1 MRRTQ
6 VYLDD
11 DLWKYLQVQAEV
23 KDTTVSDVVS
33 STLREKY
40 DQDRERRKEA
50 FEAVIGLWAD
60 RTDLPDTEEYI
71 RKLRN
76 TGRERIGPPMNTD

>member
-1 MRRTQ
+1 M
-6 VYLDD
+6 
-11 DLWKYLQVQAEV
+11 
-23 KDTTVSDVVS
+23 KDTTVSDVVR

-60 RTDLPDTEEYI
+60 RTHLPGTEEYI
-71 RKLRN
+71 RMLRN
-76 TGRERIGPPMNTD
+76 TAEKELGRG

>member
-1 MRRTQ
+1 VRRTQ

-11 DLWKYLQVQAEV
+11 DLWKYLHAQAEV
-23 KDTTVSDVVS
+23 KDTTVSDVVR

-40 DQDRERRKEA
+40 DQDRERRREA

-71 RKLRN
+71 RKLRKS
-76 TGRERIGPPMNTD
+76 TRPKRLGLL

>member
-11 DLWKYLQVQAEV
+11 DLCKYFHTEAEV
-23 KDTTVSDVVS
+23 KGATVSDVVR

-40 DQDRERRKEA
+40 DQDRKRRKEA
-50 FEAVIGLWAD
+50 AEAVIGLWAD

-71 RKLRN
+71 RKLRKS
-76 TGRERIGPPMNTD
+76 TRAKRLGLL